1 VDTLTHA
8 LTGAVISNLGFKQ
21 RLPAATF
28 TLVTA
33 SVLPDLDWASRFFGI
48 ASYLKYHRTFTH
60 SLLGIVILAIL
71 LAVVVKIFFRR
82 ANLKTTF
89 LLSLFAG
96 LFHLLLDLLNP
107 YGTQILYPF
116 LPDRYAWNWLTV
128 VDPLITIP
136 LTLSLVL
143 IRFVRLKAVRTAAI
157 TLGFVIL
164 FIFTKG
170 ICHQIALKQ
179 LDRMYPSE
187 QHPVKTVVY
196 PDIFSPFVWK
206 GVLETE
212 ESYRITVVNITSA
225 EATTVRDY
233 PKLPESRFAG
243 LARESSLVQAYLRLA
258 RHPLLYCQEVDG
270 YHFVSWQD
278 LAYGLRGRRGM
289 VVEVVLNDRG
299 EILHQRFS
307 FVDPRLHPERVKR
320 LVEKVTEGASD
331 SKKKGGD

>member
-1 VDTLTHA
+1 MTHA

-21 RLPAATF
+21 RLPTATF

-48 ASYLKYHRTFTH
+48 ASYLRYHRTFTH
-60 SLLGIVILAIL
+60 SLLGIVLLATV

-82 ANLKTTF
+82 AGFGTTF

-96 LFHLLLDLLNP
+96 LFHLLMDLINP

-116 LPDRYAWNWLTV
+116 LPDRYAWNWVTV
-128 VDPLITIP
+128 VDPFITIP
-136 LTLSLVL
+136 LALSLVL
-143 IRFVRLKAVRTAAI
+143 VRFVRLKAVETAAI

-164 FIFTKG
+164 FISAKG

-179 LDRMYPSE
+179 LDRMNPSG
-187 QHPVKTVVY
+187 QHTVKAVVY
-196 PDIFSPFVWK
+196 PEIFSPFAWK

-212 ESYRITVVNITSA
+212 ESYRIAIVNITSSEGA
-225 EATTVRDY
+225 TVRDY
-233 PKLPESRFAG
+233 PKLRESRFAG
-243 LARESSLVQAYLRLA
+243 LARKSPLVQTYLRFA

-278 LAYGLRGRRGM
+278 LAYGLRGKRGM
-289 VVEVVLNDRG
+289 VVEIVLDDEG
-299 EILHQRFS
+299 EILHERFS

-320 LVEKVTEGASD
+320 LVEKVTMAASA
-331 SKKKGGD
+331 SKKKGGE